1 MAAAEAA
8 LVKEGALEKKNEHKK
23 FGMAYSTRY
32 WTLSSQELQY
42 YTKKGGELRVRARI
56 TRVIMCMRGDL
67 DVTGHDS
74 CGFHQVSRCDA

>member
-8 LVKEGALEKKNEHKK
+8 ALVKEGVLEKKNEHKK

-42 YTKKGGELRVRARI
+42 YTKKGGELRVS
-56 TRVIMCMRGDL
+56 G
-67 DVTGHDS
+67 
-74 CGFHQVSRCDA
+74 